1 MTLEMYP
8 ETLTEL
14 IEKDMEPDRA
24 INLILRYLGSLIS
37 TWQDMTNFSKEMY
50 FSKEIF
56 VNVTFPSLKSWL
68 AGTLSYDVKYLF
80 LQKIQVDSYLN

>member
-1 MTLEMYP
+1 MYP

-50 FSKEIF
+50 FSI
-56 VNVTFPSLKSWL
+56 S
-68 AGTLSYDVKYLF
+68 VKKF
-80 LQKIQVDSYLN
+80 L

>member
-14 IEKDMEPDRA
+14 IEEDMEPDRS

-37 TWQDMTNFSKEMY
+37 TWQDMSNFSKEMY
-50 FSKEIF
+50 FSI
-56 VNVTFPSLKSWL
+56 S
-68 AGTLSYDVKYLF
+68 VKKF
-80 LQKIQVDSYLN
+80 L

>member
-24 INLILRYLGSLIS
+24 INIKLDI
-37 TWQDMTNFSKEMY
+37 QD
-50 FSKEIF
+50 
-56 VNVTFPSLKSWL
+56 P
-68 AGTLSYDVKYLF
+68 
-80 LQKIQVDSYLN
+80 